1 MLNTW
6 IEILC
11 RYAKRWLEGEEIPI
25 TENFNKA
32 TDEIIEVNDIVK
44 DFVESKLNI
53 TKVDMDVTARR
64 EDRIG
69 KNEMLDLYRE
79 MYPKRG
85 ITTQLLIPKLRNF
98 KIEYDKGIIGN
109 DGTRGCFVGVKIKN
123 SNDDE
128 EDLIINKLYPAL
140 DTKEKDNEIKLLKQK
155 ILELE
160 DYISNLK
167 SKEIEEIKEDT
178 KKDETKEIKN
188 IIVDE
193 EIIIDD
199 DNEKSLSLKDLI
211 EQHKKEEGIT
221 TITKKPKK
229 EKKDKKIKKEK
240 KKKEEIDLDEV
251 FEDPILKQ
259 FFN

>member
-1 MLNTW
+1 M
-6 IEILC
+6 
-11 RYAKRWLEGEEIPI
+11 
-25 TENFNKA
+25 
-32 TDEIIEVNDIVK
+32 DI
-44 DFVESKLNI
+44 
-53 TKVDMDVTARR
+53 TARR
-64 EDRIG
+64 ADRIG

-155 ILELE
+155 LEELE
-160 DYISNLK
+160 FLLK
-167 SKEIEEIKEDT
+167 DKDEEIKKLSKPKE
-178 KKDETKEIKN
+178 EIKQV
-188 IIVDE
+188 ITAEIKE
-193 EIIIDD
+193 EINN
-199 DNEKSLSLKDLI
+199 DNEEKEKAILKDFI
-211 EQHKKEEGIT
+211 KQQRQEQRQEQKTEDKKEVIEKVVKI
-221 TITKKPKK
+221 KK
-229 EKKDKKIKKEK
+229 EKKDKKEK
-240 KKKEEIDLDEV
+240 KKKEEIDLDKV